1 MKLIDRINDITIRKK
16 LTLML
21 VATSAMVLLMVM
33 VFFLLYEAIATAKAI
48 RDDASATATI
58 IARNAEFPLLFGE
71 KKDGIIVLQELK
83 ASTNILSAY
92 IVAGNGALFADYET
106 DKAHQIKKW
115 TDVRRDS
122 EHESVWNWY
131 DEIDV
136 MKTVTDKDGK
146 ELGQVLIVASVDKVF
161 IKLKLLI
168 MIVLFIFTLAIIVV
182 YFISGYLK
190 RFVADPILEMSESM
204 LSISSSKNYSVRLNP
219 SRLDELGNLMRCF
232 DEMIGRIQRQEKP
245 WSRQD

>member
-1 MKLIDRINDITIRKK
+1 MKLIDRINDITIRRK

-21 VATSAMVLLMVM
+21 VASSAMVLLLVM

-83 ASTNILSAY
+83 ASTNIISAY
-92 IVAGNGALFADYET
+92 IVTGNGTLFADYKA
-106 DKAHQIKKW
+106 DKALHIKKW
-115 TDVRRDS
+115 TDVQRDS
-122 EHESVWNWY
+122 KQENVWNWF

-146 ELGQVLIVASVDKVF
+146 ELGQVLIVASVEKVF

-168 MIVLFIFTLAIIVV
+168 
-182 YFISGYLK
+182 
-190 RFVADPILEMSESM
+190 
-204 LSISSSKNYSVRLNP
+204 RL
-219 SRLDELGNLMRCF
+219 C
-232 DEMIGRIQRQEKP
+232 
-245 WSRQD
+245 